1 MKITMLESRLS
12 YKGGGSP
19 MKTSERHQARAA
31 AEARDKERKKARDL
45 KKGSVNSKNSKAKK
59 NGK

>member
-1 MKITMLESRLS
+1 
-12 YKGGGSP
+12 

-31 AEARDKERKKARDL
+31 AEARDNERKKARDL
-45 KKGSVNSKNSKAKK
+45 KKGNVNSKNSKAKK